1 MCGEYSPRSCG
12 VSGRSK
18 CKRAKTILICRSLIC
33 RRSVRDDDDT
43 SCGNDMTLNS
53 RVKDGD
59 HEYQI
64 CGYVGYCMWRE
75 STWQPSISTFTET
88 VPNKDGDGNDEVKV
102 KYSTAPK

>member
-53 RVKDGD
+53 RATLDTV
-59 HEYQI
+59 
-64 CGYVGYCMWRE
+64 CGEKVLGSHRFQL
-75 STWQPSISTFTET
+75 SQKPSQTKMEMGMMRSR
-88 VPNKDGDGNDEVKV
+88 
-102 KYSTAPK
+102 